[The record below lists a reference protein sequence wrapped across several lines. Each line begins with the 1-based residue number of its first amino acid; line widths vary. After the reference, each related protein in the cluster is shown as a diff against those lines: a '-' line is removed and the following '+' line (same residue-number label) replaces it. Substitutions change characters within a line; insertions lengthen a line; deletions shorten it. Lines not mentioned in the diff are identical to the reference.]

1 MHFFYN
7 RLIIN
12 SGFRIEILPFFL
24 IAGFMEVIY
33 RIF

>member
-12 SGFRIEILPFFL
+12 SAFGKEILSFFL
-24 IAGFMEVIY
+24 IADFMEVIY